1 MSQLT
6 GTPSLQ
12 VERGLASKP
21 MAEAPLISSVA
32 IRGLARGNE
41 GNPLTLTVPRVAPIF
56 PPVSECKRFEN
67 DAWHIQPGGS
77 LYPDRLEGGIELAL
91 DLGEELY
98 RGKASSSTP
107 VAGIYDVTVVSKHA
121 GIEIP
126 PLVAKVSKQTQG
138 RWLSNEAGVYKL
150 LEPFQGTIIPRCY
163 GYFRCHVNLQ
173 MMTVVPWDPDCQF
186 PRGEFDVYD
195 MPHTCATLN
204 ILLLE
209 KLGRPLSTLGVKRMD
224 DREKASIGKELLEM
238 FNKTARYGVGHDDFA
253 ERNILEAPANVGP
266 GYRFRL
272 VDWDKYEDSNWAV
285 ENPKA
290 YRNVVM
296 MNLDSVF
303 ENELRA
309 LYG

>member
-1 MSQLT
+1 MSPLT
-6 GTPSLQ
+6 GMPSLE

-21 MAEAPLISSVA
+21 MAEVPLISSVA

-56 PPVSECKRFEN
+56 PPPSARKQF
-67 DAWHIQPGGS
+67 DDHAWHIQPGGS

-98 RGKASSSTP
+98 RGEASSSTP

-121 GIEIP
+121 DIEIP

-150 LEPFQGTIIPRCY
+150 LEPFQGTIVPRCY

-173 MMTVVPWDPDCQF
+173 TMTVVPWNPDCQF
-186 PRGEFDVYD
+186 PRGEFDIYD
-195 MPHTCATLN
+195 MPHPCATLN

-209 KLGRPLSTLGVKRMD
+209 KLGRPLSALGVERMD
-224 DREKASIGKELLEM
+224 NKDKASIGKELLEM
-238 FNKTARYGVGHDDFA
+238 FMKTAHYGVGHVDIA
-253 ERNILEAPANVGP
+253 LENVLEAPANAGP
-266 GYRFRL
+266 GYRFRI
-272 VDWDKYEDSNWAV
+272 VDWNQYGDSNWPV
-285 ENPKA
+285 RHPDYYETD
-290 YRNVVM
+290 VM
-296 MNLDSVF
+296 GYLDPLF
-303 ENELRA
+303 
-309 LYG
+309 